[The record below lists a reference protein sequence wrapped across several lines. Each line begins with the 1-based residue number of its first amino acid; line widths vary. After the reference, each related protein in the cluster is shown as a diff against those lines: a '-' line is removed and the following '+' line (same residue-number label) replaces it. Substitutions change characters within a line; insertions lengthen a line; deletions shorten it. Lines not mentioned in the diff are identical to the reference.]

1 MGLLVIS
8 LGIVLNTVSRE
19 TLSISRS
26 HARYQ
31 GLLRVS
37 SQLERKMERDGG
49 QSSADGVQLAEGGS
63 ESDFEKKLNEGQK
76 TETAN
81 KVVTADPRVEQ
92 VEVTSRWDQT
102 QMLSLSAYR
111 LRIRRQD
118 RPKAS
123 PSPAATNSTATNGSL

>member
-1 MGLLVIS
+1 MGLLVIA
-8 LGIVLNTVSRE
+8 LGVVLNTVSRE
-19 TLSISRS
+19 TLSIARS

-37 SQLERKMERDGG
+37 SQLERKMERDNG
-49 QSSADGVQLAEGGS
+49 QTTADGVQLSQGGS
-63 ESDFEKKLNEGQK
+63 ESEFEKKINEGNK
-76 TETAN
+76 LEVAN

-111 LRIRRQD
+111 LRIRRQE

-123 PSPAATNSTATNGSL
+123 ASPAATNSTAAPTNQ